1 MHRMNGSVWRT
12 GCFGGCQIGSS
23 KSIMA
28 KTTLVTFDID
38 GTLIR
43 FGGESRKHPMA
54 FLAALNKA
62 FSLSVAEFPEAY
74 LGKSTDGWTDSHLAA
89 ELLKRAGVSDSQ
101 ETSSMFQREVQE
113 IYRATAE
120 PKFDL
125 VPNVFEFLSSLQHER
140 SVVLTIASGNFK
152 EIALRKLELAG
163 LSSFFDLECG
173 GFGELHD
180 RREMLNSAL
189 EACSSKYA
197 TAFANKIHIGDTLND
212 CESAKAEGFVPVIV
226 TTGRKKD
233 GFPDY
238 AHVFHELPKSATEF
252 FSSINI

>member
-1 MHRMNGSVWRT
+1 
-12 GCFGGCQIGSS
+12 
-23 KSIMA
+23 
-28 KTTLVTFDID
+28 
-38 GTLIR
+38 
-43 FGGESRKHPMA
+43 MA

-62 FSLSVAEFPEAY
+62 FGLSVAEFPEAY
-74 LGKSTDGWTDSHLAA
+74 LGQSTDGWTDSHLTA
-89 ELLKRAGVSDSQ
+89 ELLKRAGVSDR
-101 ETSSMFQREVQE
+101 EDAPSMFQREVQE

-125 VPNVFEFLSSLQHER
+125 VPNVFEFLSSLQHETN
-140 SVVLTIASGNFK
+140 VVLTIASGNFK

-180 RREMLNSAL
+180 RREMLKSAFD
-189 EACSSKYA
+189 ACSSKYG
-197 TAFANKIHIGDTLND
+197 TAFATKIHIGDTLND
-212 CESAKAEGFVPVIV
+212 CDSAKAEGFVPVIV

-252 FSSINI
+252 FQSLNL